1 MPVAYAVILLGGE
14 PVREI
19 LPAGICAGGIQQW
32 MSLPRWRSVL
42 LLEDESL
49 DSFSTNAQPLQKIHT
64 RMPVI
69 LLPETH
75 ERWLAGKEILL
86 RFPVEAMKIRAVSAR
101 VNKPENNDP
110 GLLERR

>member
-1 MPVAYAVILLGGE
+1 MVYNNNLWRVMRRLGTAAA
-14 PVREI
+14 
-19 LPAGICAGGIQQW
+19 AGK
-32 MSLPRWRSVL
+32 RWGDRTKRKIKYGRRSVL

-86 RFPVEAMKIRAVSAR
+86 RFPVEAKKIRAVSAR